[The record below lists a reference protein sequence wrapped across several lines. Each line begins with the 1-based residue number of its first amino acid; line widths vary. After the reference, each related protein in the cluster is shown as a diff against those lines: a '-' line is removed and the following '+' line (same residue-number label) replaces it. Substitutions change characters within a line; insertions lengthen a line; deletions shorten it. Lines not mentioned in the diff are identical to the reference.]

1 MATASNVIVAIL
13 VLLTL
18 AVHFGNYILRQ
29 QKDWKAKTLLAFGCV
44 LALGIAVQYYV
55 NHELIASSRAP
66 RLLNSSQQARIAERL
81 KPFEN
86 KTKMIVQTDPII
98 ADIGATSATF
108 EAANFADQLL
118 RVLRAANINAIS
130 SGNVNS
136 QQQGLFT
143 GVMAQFTTGNKKG
156 EEFARAVASTLN
168 DEGIFTLLT
177 DGRYEALFH
186 GPQAW
191 NRDDPRVESVA
202 IAVGDR
208 P

>member
-1 MATASNVIVAIL
+1 
-13 VLLTL
+13 
-18 AVHFGNYILRQ
+18 
-29 QKDWKAKTLLAFGCV
+29 
-44 LALGIAVQYYV
+44 
-55 NHELIASSRAP
+55 
-66 RLLNSSQQARIAERL
+66 
-81 KPFEN
+81 
-86 KTKMIVQTDPII
+86 MIVQTDPII

-202 IAVGDR
+202 IAVGTGR
-208 P
+208 NRAATQAIIPLARSPCILGELGAAQWQA